1 MLNLNIKREREELES
16 TAVQGQTGEKTQEK
30 DTNLYIYW

>member
-16 TAVQGQTGEKTQEK
+16 TAVQGQTGTTEK